1 MVGHTEMQSKRIVNS
16 CLQIIVLYA
25 KRPLENVERKV
36 MSSIEERVIK
46 VTTDVLEWG
55 GEVKTE
61 SNLIHDLGADSLDM
75 AELVLSLEEEFDIM
89 IDDVQV
95 EEIHTVEQ
103 IIVYIEDNING

>member
-1 MVGHTEMQSKRIVNS
+1 
-16 CLQIIVLYA
+16 
-25 KRPLENVERKV
+25 

-89 IDDVQV
+89 IDDVQA
-95 EEIHTVEQ
+95 EGILTVEQ
-103 IIVYIEDNING
+103 IILYVEDNING

>member
-1 MVGHTEMQSKRIVNS
+1 MVGHTEKQNKRIVNS

-61 SNLIHDLGADSLDM
+61 SNLIHDLGADS
-75 AELVLSLEEEFDIM
+75 ELVLSLEEEFDIM
-89 IDDVQV
+89 IDDVEV
-95 EEIHTVEQ
+95 EGILTVEQ
-103 IIVYIEDNING
+103 MIVYIEDNING

>member
-1 MVGHTEMQSKRIVNS
+1 
-16 CLQIIVLYA
+16 
-25 KRPLENVERKV
+25 

-89 IDDVQV
+89 IDDIEV
-95 EEIHTVEQ
+95 ELWDECYNIDETTFINFSYQEGSDYPPLSGEIHTVEQ